1 MKEPAAHSDDEPDEI
16 TNDETDEVELIY
28 EIGEVEG
35 RSDKYTTFFHD
46 LLDPRNRKEQRKRG
60 LHKK

>member
-1 MKEPAAHSDDEPDEI
+1 MKEPAAHSDDEPD
-16 TNDETDEVELIY
+16 DETAEVVIY

-35 RSDKYTTFFHD
+35 RSDKYTKFFHD

>member
-1 MKEPAAHSDDEPDEI
+1 MHSDDEPD
-16 TNDETDEVELIY
+16 DETAEMVVY
-28 EIGEVEG
+28 EICEVEG
-35 RSDKYTTFFHD
+35 RSDKYTKFFHD